1 MGAGRALCAG
11 MDIREGSL
19 FVPEEQIPEEYS
31 NLKYLKVDDELKR
44 KVYGLRRISEIII
57 RLRRISQPVI
67 AAVKGPA
74 AGGGFALAI
83 AADIRIAG
91 ESAKFNAAF
100 INIGLTGT
108 DMDTSYF
115 LPRLKGLSR
124 ASEILYTGRFVNA
137 QEAER
142 IGFVSRVVPDDKLLE
157 SAMDLA
163 RELLKKSP
171 LGLRLTKETINQNID
186 APNLEAAIL
195 LENRNQTIC
204 MSTRD
209 FSAGVTAFS
218 ERRNPIYGKR

>member
-163 RELLKKSP
+163 RELPKKSP

-209 FSAGVTAFS
+209 FSEGVTAFS